1 MQPPKLLLTA
11 LLLSGSA
18 SLFAQDFVYQP
29 TNPAFGGN
37 NFNYGWML
45 SSAQAQNGFTEA
57 QEDFSSRFDS
67 DPLEDFEQS
76 LNRQILSQLSRQLT
90 NNQFGEEGLQE
101 GQYEIGN
108 YQIERGPRRGGHP
121 DHDLRYQHRQP
132 NHRERALFLIR
143 IIVQTRLIHR
153 GRGASR

>member
-1 MQPPKLLLTA
+1 MHPTKLLLTI
-11 LLLSGSA
+11 LLLSSSA

-29 TNPAFGGN
+29 VNPAFGGN

-45 SSAQAQNGFTEA
+45 SSAQAQNSFTE
-57 QEDFSSRFDS
+57 EESDDFRSRFDR

-90 NNQFGEEGLQE
+90 QDQFGEGGLQE

-108 YQIERGPRRGGHP
+108 YQIDVAPGAEAIQITILDISTGS
-121 DHDLRYQHRQP
+121 
-132 NHRERALFLIR
+132 
-143 IIVQTRLIHR
+143 QTTV
-153 GRGASR
+153 SVPYF